1 MATPATPTT
10 VNSKYKAVVIGH
22 TGHGNYGHGLDIV
35 WKAFD
40 SIQIVGIADPDDP
53 GRAEAQQ
60 RTGAKRAYRDYREML
75 AAEKPDLV
83 SICPRHLDG
92 KAEIV
97 AAVAD
102 SGAHIYMEKPFAKNL
117 EEADKM
123 IEAIERNKVKV
134 QVAHQMRMSPY
145 ALRVAGMIQAGEI
158 GEIQEV
164 RLRGKEDKRAGGED
178 LMVLGSHLCDL
189 ARMLLGD
196 PKWVFAHVTH
206 DGDEMNASHVR
217 QATEPVGP
225 VAGNQIAAMFA
236 FSDGVHAYFGSRA
249 SNQSGASRFGTTI
262 YGSKGVIDLLN
273 ATYPKGQPRI
283 LRSPR
288 WMPDRNHD
296 WEPIEATPAVKL
308 PAEDRQLSNALMVH
322 DLLEAIEQDREPVS
336 SARDGRWSTEMIVSV
351 YESQKRGAR
360 VGLPLKDRRHPLE
373 TL

>member
-1 MATPATPTT
+1 MATPATPRTA
-10 VNSKYKAVVIGH
+10 NRKYTAAIIGH
-22 TGHGNYGHGLDIV
+22 TGHGDYGHGLDIV

-40 SIQIVGIADPDDP
+40 SIQIVGIADPDDE

-75 AAEKPDLV
+75 ATEKPDLV

-92 KAEIV
+92 KAEVV

-102 SGAHIYMEKPFAKNL
+102 SGAHIYLEKPFAKNL

-123 IEAIERNKVKV
+123 LQAIERNKVKV
-134 QVAHQMRMSPY
+134 QIAHQMRMSPY
-145 ALRVAGMIQAGEI
+145 ALRVAEMIKAGQI
-158 GEIQEV
+158 GDVQEV
-164 RLRGKEDKRAGGED
+164 RLRGKEDQRAGGED

-206 DGDEMNASHVR
+206 DGQEMSASHVR
-217 QATEPVGP
+217 KPTEPVGP

-236 FSDGVHAYFGSRA
+236 FDNGVHAYFGSRA
-249 SNQSGASRFGTTI
+249 SDRSGSSRFGTTI
-262 YGSKGVIDLLN
+262 YGSKGVIELPN
-273 ATYPKGQPRI
+273 ATYPKGQPRF
-283 LRSPR
+283 LHSHR
-288 WMPDRNHD
+288 WMPDEKRT
-296 WEPIEATPAVKL
+296 WQPIEASPAVQL
-308 PAEDRQLSNALMVH
+308 PAEERQLSNALMVH

-336 SARDGRWSTEMIVSV
+336 SARDGHWSTEMIVSV
-351 YESQKRGAR
+351 YESQKREAR
-360 VGLPLKDRRHPLE
+360 VDLPLKDRRHPLE